1 MVIIMKSKYK
11 LVLMLLTIILLIIM
25 CKVTLSLNHLNYSLK
40 INKNK
45 FNIREEYSKDY
56 TYIKIKVNNKIYS
69 LYVKDK
75 GRKLIDNVYYYKD
88 NKYECLLPII
98 NGVIKSD
105 MMCYND
111 NTIYNYYN
119 LKTKDDA
126 LDNYVSSIKEYNIE
140 NFIDNTDKFSKIDYI
155 MFYNNIDKNVAIT
168 TYDGLISNYS
178 SIKLFNKDVYNNI
191 ISAFIDK
198 YYIIADYNKS
208 YEFNKFVVTNLKNQ
222 KTFKIKSKYDISFDS
237 YVQGIV
243 DNKLYI
249 YDKDNNSQY
258 EIDIDKKRVNLL
270 SNSKKIKVYKNHS
283 WGYVSKNSEDIYFE
297 NEEENLSL
305 DSFDHV
311 IKYGN
316 YYYLFK
322 KVNKSY
328 ELYRSDINNM
338 EVYEYLITVPT
349 IKINYNEDYI
359 YYVNG
364 NKLYYY
370 SDSTG
375 LKTILENP
383 ELEFNETIKYYIY

>member
-1 MVIIMKSKYK
+1 MKSKYK
-11 LVLMLLTIILLIIM
+11 LVLMFLTIILLIIM
-25 CKVTLSLNHLNYSLK
+25 CKVILSPNHLNYSLK

-56 TYIKIKVNNKIYS
+56 TYIKININNKVYS
-69 LYVKDK
+69 LYVNDK
-75 GRKLIDNVYYYKD
+75 GRKIIDNIYYYKD
-88 NKYECLLPII
+88 NTYECLLPII
-98 NGVIKSD
+98 NKSTKTD
-105 MMCYND
+105 MMCYSGK
-111 NTIYNYYN
+111 TIYNYYN
-119 LKTKDDA
+119 IKNKDEA

-140 NFIDNTDKFSKIDYI
+140 NFIDNTDKFSKINYI
-155 MFYNNIDKNVAIT
+155 KFYNNIDKKVAIT
-168 TYDGLISNYS
+168 TYDGLISNYNN
-178 SIKLFNKDVYNNI
+178 IKLFNKDVYNNI

-208 YEFNKFVVTNLKNQ
+208 YEFNEFLVINLENQ
-222 KTFKIKSKYDISFDS
+222 ESFKIKSKYDISFDS

-297 NEEENLSL
+297 NEEESLSL

-328 ELYRSDINNM
+328 ELYRSDINNIK
-338 EVYEYLITVPT
+338 VYKYLITVPT

-359 YYVNG
+359 YYVDG

>member
-1 MVIIMKSKYK
+1 MKSKYK
-11 LVLMLLTIILLIIM
+11 LVLMFLTIILLIIM
-25 CKVTLSLNHLNYSLK
+25 CKVILSPNYLNYSLK

-45 FNIREEYSKDY
+45 FNIKEEYSKDY
-56 TYIKIKVNNKIYS
+56 TYIKININNKVYS
-69 LYVKDK
+69 LYVNDK
-75 GRKLIDNVYYYKD
+75 GRKIIDNIYYYKD
-88 NKYECLLPII
+88 NTYECLLPII
-98 NGVIKSD
+98 NKSTKTD
-105 MMCYND
+105 MMCYD
-111 NTIYNYYN
+111 GKTIYNYYN
-119 LKTKDDA
+119 IKNKDEA

-140 NFIDNTDKFSKIDYI
+140 NFIDNTDKFSKINYI
-155 MFYNNIDKNVAIT
+155 KFYNNIDKKVAIT
-168 TYDGLISNYS
+168 TYDGLISNYNN
-178 SIKLFNKDVYNNI
+178 IKLFNKDVYNNI

-208 YEFNKFVVTNLKNQ
+208 YEFNEFLVTNLENQ
-222 KTFKIKSKYDISFDS
+222 ESFKIKSKYDISFDS

-297 NEEENLSL
+297 NEEESLSL

-338 EVYEYLITVPT
+338 EVYKYLITVST

-359 YYVNG
+359 YYVDG